1 MKVPTSKGR
10 RGEKRGWERGEEWRK
25 KGEGSKG
32 ILLQGLKGTW
42 IDAPAF

>member
-1 MKVPTSKGR
+1 VGR
-10 RGEKRGWERGEEWRK
+10 REDGREVGNGEKEGKEI
-25 KGEGSKG
+25 KGPVLG